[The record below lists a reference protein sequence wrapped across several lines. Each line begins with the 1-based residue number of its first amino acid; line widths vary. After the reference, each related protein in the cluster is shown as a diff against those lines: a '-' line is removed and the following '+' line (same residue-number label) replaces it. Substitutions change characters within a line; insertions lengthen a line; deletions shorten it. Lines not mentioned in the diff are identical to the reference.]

1 MAPTT
6 TAQAAPPA
14 PLAVKAGAGEARWF
28 FGTLATIKLTSAQ
41 TRGEMSVLEV
51 LAPAGLSAPL
61 HVHYRDDETF
71 WILEG
76 EVTFEVGDER
86 IVAGPGDCVFG
97 PRDIPHRFE
106 VGDEPARMIWVL
118 TPGGFDEF
126 AMAASEPAKELAP
139 PPPVPAEEM
148 PALLER
154 LVPIVRA
161 HGYELLI

>member
-6 TAQAAPPA
+6 TVNEAARA
-14 PLAVKAGAGEARWF
+14 PLALKAGEGEARWF
-28 FGTLATIKLTSAQ
+28 FGTLATIKLTSER
-41 TRGEMSVLEV
+41 TGGEMTVLEV

-61 HVHYRDDETF
+61 HVHYHEDETF

-106 VGDEPARMIWVL
+106 IGDEDARMIWVL

-126 AMAASEPAKELAP
+126 VLAASEPAGELAP
-139 PPPVPAEEM
+139 PPPVPEAEM

-154 LVPIVRA
+154 LAPIVRA
-161 HGYELLI
+161 YGNELLI

>member
-6 TAQAAPPA
+6 TMKASARAPVA
-14 PLAVKAGAGEARWF
+14 LKAGEGEARWF
-28 FGTLATIKLTSAQ
+28 FGTLATIKLTAEQ
-41 TRGEMSVLEV
+41 TRGEMTVLEV

-61 HVHYRDDETF
+61 HVHYREDETF

-86 IVAGPGDCVFG
+86 IVAGPGDCVLG
-97 PRDIPHRFE
+97 PSNIPHRFE
-106 VGDEPARMIWVL
+106 IGDEPARMIWVL

-126 AMAASEPAKELAP
+126 VMAASEPAGEIAP

-154 LVPIVRA
+154 LAPIVRA
-161 HGYELLI
+161 HGNELLI

>member
-6 TAQAAPPA
+6 TAQATGGA
-14 PLAVKAGAGEARWF
+14 PLALKAGEGEARWF
-28 FGTLATIKLTSAQ
+28 FGTLATIKLTAAQ
-41 TRGEMSVLEV
+41 TRGEMTVLEV

-61 HVHYRDDETF
+61 HVHYAEDETF

-76 EVTFEVGDER
+76 EVSFEVGEER

-97 PRDIPHRFE
+97 PRDIPHRFD
-106 VGDEPARMIWVL
+106 VGDRPARMIWIL

-126 AMAASEPAKELAP
+126 VLAASEPAEELAP

-154 LVPIVRA
+154 LAPIVRA
-161 HGYELLI
+161 HGNELLI